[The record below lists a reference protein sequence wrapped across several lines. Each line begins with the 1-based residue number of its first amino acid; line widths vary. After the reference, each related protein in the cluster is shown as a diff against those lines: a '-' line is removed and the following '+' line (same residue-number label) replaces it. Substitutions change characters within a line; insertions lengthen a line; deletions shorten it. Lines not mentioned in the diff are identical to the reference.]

1 MSWWRRKPK
10 PVAPPVLEGAGWTD
24 LGSTEEDDVTPEPE
38 TAELTVPGYR
48 TELRKGDQVKVV
60 TTPEQEAQARW
71 DGWK

>member
-1 MSWWRRKPK
+1 MTDIE
-10 PVAPPVLEGAGWTD
+10 PV
-24 LGSTEEDDVTPEPE
+24 EEDDVKSEPE

-48 TELRKGDQVKVV
+48 TKLRKGDQVKVV

>member
-10 PVAPPVLEGAGWTD
+10 AVASPAAEEPMTDIEPV
-24 LGSTEEDDVTPEPE
+24 EEDDVNPEPE

>member
-1 MSWWRRKPK
+1 MSWWRRKPRPATP
-10 PVAPPVLEGAGWTD
+10 PVAGETRRPVLEEAGQE
-24 LGSTEEDDVTPEPE
+24 GDVTPEPE
-38 TAELTVPGYR
+38 TAELTAPG